1 MQMSF
6 DDFRAKNIVVMG
18 LGRFG
23 GGVGVSR
30 WLAEQ
35 GARVIVSDRG
45 DESELADSIK
55 QLEDLPIE
63 FHLGEHD
70 PRDLENAELL
80 VVNPAVDRSKSDF
93 VQAALGRGIPL
104 TSEMNLFFERCP
116 GRIIGITGTTGKSTT
131 AAMLFDLLHA
141 QIEHL
146 KGSPSNVWL
155 GGNLGTSLL
164 SELPRIKPPDY
175 VVLELSSFQ
184 LEDLA
189 CLKKSP
195 HIAMMTNLSPQHL
208 DRHGSFDKY
217 LEAKLNIYA
226 HQSAEDIALLSEQAA
241 AVLADHEYQFGR
253 QKKIVY
259 RPATQLAGKL
269 KVMGRH
275 NLENAAAA
283 LHAGRQLGLSDAV
296 INEELMQ
303 FAGLP
308 HRIEF
313 VRIYGEVSY
322 YNDSKATTPQAA
334 STALQAFEEPVVLL
348 CGGSDGPYDYESLAG
363 AISKH
368 TRMVICMGENRA
380 KIAAHI
386 RRLGGDQPKPP
397 IKSVHDFTGGI
408 NLARRLAKPGEVVLF
423 SPAAAS
429 YDQFLNYEQR
439 GDRFK
444 AIVNG
449 WI

>member
-1 MQMSF
+1 MSYH
-6 DDFRAKNIVVMG
+6 DVSDKHVVVMG

-45 DESELADSIK
+45 DKSELADSIE

-70 PRDLENAELL
+70 PRDLDNTELL
-80 VVNPAVDRSKSDF
+80 VVNPAVDKSKSDF
-93 VQAALGRGIPL
+93 VQAALARGIPL
-104 TSEMNLFFERCP
+104 TSEMNLFVDRCL

-141 QIEHL
+141 RIEHL

-155 GGNLGTSLL
+155 GGNIGESLL
-164 SELPRIKPPDY
+164 SELSRIKPHDY

-189 CLKKSP
+189 SLKKSP
-195 HIAMMTNLSPQHL
+195 HIAIMTNLSPQHL

-217 LEAKLNIYA
+217 VAAKLNIYA
-226 HQSAEDIALLSEQAA
+226 HQSADDIALLSEQAA
-241 AVLADHEYQFGR
+241 AVLADHGYQFGE
-253 QKKIVY
+253 QQKIVY
-259 RPATQLAGKL
+259 GPATQLAGKL
-269 KVMGRH
+269 KVMGPH
-275 NLENAAAA
+275 NLDNAAAA
-283 LHAGRQLGLSDAV
+283 LHVGRQLGLSDTV
-296 INEELMQ
+296 IIEELMQ

-313 VRIYGEVSY
+313 VRTYGEVTY
-322 YNDSKATTPQAA
+322 YNDSKATTPQATA
-334 STALQAFEEPVVLL
+334 TALRAFEDPVVLL
-348 CGGSDGPYDYESLAG
+348 CGGSDSPYDYESLAD
-363 AISKH
+363 AISRH
-368 TRMVICMGENRA
+368 TRMVITMGENRA
-380 KIAAHI
+380 KIGAHI
-386 RRLGGDQPKPP
+386 RRLGPDRPKPP
-397 IKSVHDFTGGI
+397 IKSVHDFAGGI

-444 AIVNG
+444 SIVNG